1 MNLFIGG
8 DLVDLISLEDKKYQ
22 IKYAL
27 PSEIDNELKARLV
40 IQTANKVRQVVYG
53 SIEGSLNSLLAL
65 SNSKVAKLWINM
77 DAAMNSSKGSPA
89 SVKISDAK
97 SSNSSTC
104 LSILVY
110 TGGKEST
117 QLNDVKEY
125 LSPRALAEQDSD
137 DAEDLTQTKK
147 KEVPK
152 EQLIDIRYLMP
163 GHMPQYLRIDTDIK
177 EGLLRLQDLMSDYSN
192 FDVLA
197 LERDVTRTLELELD
211 K

>member
-8 DLVDLISLEDKKYQ
+8 DLVDLISLEDKSYQ

-27 PSEIDNELKARLV
+27 PSEIDNELKARLI

-77 DAAMNSSKGSPA
+77 DAAMTSSKANPA

-97 SSNSSTC
+97 SSNSSVC
-104 LSILVY
+104 LSVLVY

-117 QLNDVKEY
+117 QLDDRKAY

-137 DAEDLTQTKK
+137 DEDL
-147 KEVPK
+147 
-152 EQLIDIRYLMP
+152 
-163 GHMPQYLRIDTDIK
+163 G
-177 EGLLRLQDLMSDYSN
+177 
-192 FDVLA
+192 
-197 LERDVTRTLELELD
+197 
-211 K
+211 